1 MLDAAKY
8 LHAKFWH
15 TLAWLVIATALLI
28 TALRM
33 IVPVIDLD
41 PYRREIERVTE
52 EAAGLDLKIGSMQA
66 QVKGVHLA
74 LNFTDVSVLDEQ
86 SGEPLLSAPQ
96 VLVNIQL
103 IRSLFSG
110 RLQLGGASVIGTQ
123 LKLERFADG
132 RVALQGM
139 GDVSEGDPD
148 TVAAILLGQNQLRL
162 LDTEIYLKSAIPDQP
177 PLRLS
182 GVNVD
187 LRNNGL
193 RHQLSLATRIGRE
206 GEESVRLIAN
216 LLQKDANSLAMSGE
230 FYFKCEDLVLGG
242 RLLEWM
248 PLPYTL
254 DQGELEVEL
263 WGDLEQGTLL
273 GLRGN
278 GELREFSINGPGR
291 SAPFQLQRLATEL
304 DWKRLRDG
312 WHLELQRLAVEQS
325 HGEWPTEQL
334 SISWRS
340 TEQRQQ
346 HFRLGAD
353 ALSLMELNDFLAIMK
368 LPNPELHEALDGLS
382 PEGELHHLEFEF
394 FKPEV
399 GELTWRL
406 KGEVDDYTHQPWQDI
421 PGLSG
426 LKLAFD
432 GNQVGGWLKIDSSDL
447 LLEFPQLFRN
457 PLHAQRAM
465 GDFVWNFDLQKG
477 LHLNSKHLQMS
488 TRDVQ
493 TLSRIDLQI
502 PFSGKDLFIDMQS
515 DFWDADGSRKSD
527 YLPVGIMPDE
537 LVDWLDS
544 ALVSGYVKSGSFLL
558 YGPISEFP
566 FRQQQGRFEVWFGV
580 EDLILDYM
588 PEWPRLSEG
597 LAEVHFINNTLKA
610 KLQDGLLVNS
620 KLQDVE
626 VDIEHLEEASP
637 VMIRGSAA
645 GPLKDLMAILGETPL
660 RRDFHAF
667 VDAVEVGGESLTT
680 VDLAIPLKKKQ
691 RDKLKIDG
699 EIAFKRAALRVKKA
713 ALKIDKLNGKLRFNR
728 TGVEAKGIKARLL
741 GDMIQFDVL
750 PYSHKGE
757 YWTRLTTHMPLN
769 LKRLKREFPEW
780 KLDYFSGLGEGEVEL
795 KIAHHPSQV
804 PVRLNLVSDL
814 RGISVL
820 MPQPLGKAAESKVKF
835 DMGADFRS
843 DDSTELRIRYQD
855 QTHALFRFFETGD
868 NPWIAAIGFSQ
879 EALSLDDVEG
889 LHLRGHLKSLNA
901 DSWVSWIRQQAAEGE
916 QGLTQITMDLHVDE
930 LIALGTACPE
940 TQFTYRNYADGY
952 RIDLTSDTVQGM
964 LQIPQELDH
973 RPIFGRFDYLKFDL
987 KELARGITGQQGQQ
1001 RQAPDLDPRDV
1012 PAVNFTVEEL
1022 YINDHPMGKGNIT
1035 WRREVDGVTVDNLAL
1050 VGDGID
1056 LTGQGYWRLTARG
1069 HSTSLNLQLH
1079 TSSLGDLQQALG
1091 LSTGIEQAPTDVK
1104 AELYWPTSPLEMGA
1118 EKLYGSISLKVDK
1131 GLVNNVDPG
1140 VGRLIGLFSL
1150 NALGKRLALDF
1161 SDLFSEGLAFDSIE
1175 GNFTV
1180 NDGDAYTSDLTMK
1193 STAAVVDVR
1202 GRTGLASRT
1211 YDQKIVVTPNVSATL
1226 PLLGTL
1232 AINPTAGVALAMT
1245 QKLIG
1250 RVFDRIAERT
1260 YEVTGSWDDPQ
1271 YIQINKSKQGSDGS
1285 SLMPEMPGE

>member
-1 MLDAAKY
+1 MLNTAKY
-8 LHAKFWH
+8 LHAKFWQ
-15 TLAWLVIATALLI
+15 TLAWVVIAAALLI
-28 TALRM
+28 TGLRL

-41 PYRREIERVTE
+41 PYRRVIERVAE
-52 EAAGLDLKIGSMQA
+52 EAAGVDLKIGAMKA

-86 SGEPLLSAPQ
+86 SGDPLLSAPQ

-103 IRSLFSG
+103 VRSLLSG
-110 RLQLGGASVIGTQ
+110 QLQLGGASVIGTR

-132 RVALQGM
+132 SVALQGM
-139 GDVSEGDPD
+139 GGVAEGDPD
-148 TVAAILLGQNQLRL
+148 TVVAILLGQNQLRL
-162 LDTEIYLKSAIPDQP
+162 LDTEIHLKSAIPDQP

-193 RHQLSLATRIGRE
+193 RHQLSLATRIGKQ

-230 FYFKCEDLVLGG
+230 FYVRCEGLVLGG
-242 RLLEWM
+242 RLSEWM
-248 PLPYTL
+248 PAPYTL
-254 DQGELEVEL
+254 DEGELEVEL
-263 WGDLEQGTLL
+263 WGDLEQGVLHNL
-273 GLRGN
+273 RGKGELNGLRV
-278 GELREFSINGPGR
+278 NGPGR
-291 SAPFQLQRLATEL
+291 AEPFELQNLSTEL
-304 DWKRLRDG
+304 DWRRVPDG
-312 WHLELQRLAVEQS
+312 WQLELDRLAVRQS
-325 HGEWPTEQL
+325 HGQWPTEQL
-334 SISWRS
+334 SVTWQS
-340 TEQRQQ
+340 TEQLQKQ
-346 HFRLGAD
+346 FRLGAD
-353 ALSLMELNDFLAIMK
+353 ALSLMELNDFLAILK
-368 LPNPELHEALDGLS
+368 LPNPELHAALKGLS
-382 PEGELHHLEFEF
+382 PEGELQDLEFEF
-394 FKPEV
+394 FKSEA
-399 GELTWRL
+399 GDLAWRL

-447 LLEFPQLFRN
+447 LLEFPQLFRM

-537 LVDWLDS
+537 LVEWLDT

-597 LAEVHFINNTLKA
+597 VAEVHFINNSLKV
-610 KLQDGLLVNS
+610 KLQDGLLLNS
-620 KLQDVE
+620 QLQDVE
-626 VDIEHLEEASP
+626 VEIERLKEASP
-637 VMIRGSAA
+637 VIIRGSAA
-645 GPLKDLMAILGETPL
+645 GPLQDLMAILGETPL
-660 RRDFHAF
+660 RSDFHAF
-667 VDAVEVGGESLTT
+667 VDAVEVAGESRTV
-680 VDLAIPLKKKQ
+680 VDLAIPLKQ
-691 RDKLKIDG
+691 RDKLKIEG
-699 EIAFKRAALRVKKA
+699 EIGFKQASLKIKKPD
-713 ALKIDKLNGKLRFNR
+713 LPIDKLSGNLRFNR
-728 TGVEAKGIKARLL
+728 TGVEAEGIRARLL
-741 GDMIQFDVL
+741 GDAIVFDVL
-750 PYSHKGE
+750 PYSHEGE
-757 YWTRLTTHMPLN
+757 FWTRLTTRMPID
-769 LKRLKREFPEW
+769 LKRLKRQFPEW
-780 KLDYFSGLGEGEVEL
+780 TLDYFTGRGEGDIEV

-814 RGISVL
+814 QGISIR
-820 MPQPLGKAAESKVKF
+820 MPEPLGKAAESKTRF
-835 DMGADFRS
+835 DMGADFRN
-843 DDSTELRIRYQD
+843 DESTELRIRYQD
-855 QTHALFRFFETGD
+855 QTHALFRFFETEKK
-868 NPWIAAIGFSQ
+868 PWIAAIGFSR

-889 LHLRGHLKSLNA
+889 LHLRGHLQRLNA
-901 DSWVSWIRQQAAEGE
+901 DSWVSWVRQQAATEGE
-916 QGLTQITMDLHVDE
+916 GLSQIAMDLSVDE
-930 LIALGTACPE
+930 LVALGTTCPE
-940 TQFTYRNYADGY
+940 TRFTYKNYADGY
-952 RIDLTSDTVQGM
+952 RIDLASDTAQGM
-964 LQIPQELDH
+964 IQIPQELDQ
-973 RPIFGRFDYLKFDL
+973 RPIYGRFDYLKFDL
-987 KELARGITGQQGQQ
+987 KELARGITGQQGQ
-1001 RQAPDLDPRDV
+1001 RQKATDLDPRDV
-1012 PAVNFTVEEL
+1012 PAINITVEDL
-1022 YINDHPMGKGNIT
+1022 YINDQPMGKGYIT
-1035 WRREVDGVTVDNLAL
+1035 WRKEVDGITVDSLAL

-1056 LTGQGYWRLTARG
+1056 LSGQGYWRLTPRG

-1079 TSSLGDLQQALG
+1079 TGSLGDLQHALG
-1091 LSTGIEQAPTDVK
+1091 ITTGIEQAPTDVK

-1118 EKLYGSISLKVDK
+1118 EKLYGSISLKVNK

-1180 NDGDAYTSDLTMK
+1180 NDGDAYTSDLVMK
-1193 STAAVVDVR
+1193 STAAVIEVR

-1250 RVFDRIAERT
+1250 RIFDRIAERT
-1260 YEVTGSWDDPQ
+1260 YEVTGSWDNPQ
-1271 YIQINKSKQGSDGS
+1271 YTQVDIADKGSGGS